1 MVSIIVPV
9 RNGETHIRRCIDS
22 VLGGTY
28 TDIELIIVENGSEDA
43 TLEVCRAAA
52 ARDARIR
59 VLTTDRSGV
68 SHARNLGLDAACG
81 DYISF
86 VDADD
91 LISPVMLTHM
101 TACAET
107 TGCDV
112 CFAYCAEGQS
122 ADYLFPETAGA
133 CVPFTTAAFLRGTYL
148 TAETDYSSVC
158 NKLFARTLIGGLR
171 FDESLRMAEDRSFL
185 VRAVSR
191 ASCLCRLDEKLYYYW
206 KGNQASAVHGADSAR
221 RMDQVYSLQSDIA
234 FLEKEHP
241 DQPLWREYA
250 ACCLLQNADQRLR
263 VAIKDDLD
271 DIAAKVRPI
280 AKEAARM
287 VKKAGHIPKKT
298 RFRLLLEHRSPT
310 LYALAAGAAGRKS
323 KV

>member
-1 MVSIIVPV
+1 MVSVIVPV

-28 TDIELIIVENGSEDA
+28 TDLELIIVENGSEDG

-68 SHARNLGLDAACG
+68 SHARNLGLDAARG

-91 LISPVMLTHM
+91 VISPVMLAHM
-101 TACAET
+101 TACAEA

-112 CFAYCAEGQS
+112 CFAHCAEGQGI
-122 ADYLFPETAGA
+122 DYAFPETAGA
-133 CVPFTTAAFLRGTYL
+133 RVPFTTADFLRGTYL
-148 TAETDYSSVC
+148 TAETDYSSAC
-158 NKLFARTLIGGLR
+158 NKLFARAHIGGLR

-191 ASCLCRLDEKLYYYW
+191 AGCLCRLDEKLYYYW
-206 KGNQASAVHGADSAR
+206 KGNQASAVHRADSAR

-250 ACCLLQNADQRLR
+250 ACCLLQNADHRLGRAREEKLFDLETELKPIVRSAARQVRRARLLPRRIRLR
-263 VAIKDDLD
+263 
-271 DIAAKVRPI
+271 
-280 AKEAARM
+280 
-287 VKKAGHIPKKT
+287 
-298 RFRLLLEHRSPT
+298 LLFEHDFPH
-310 LYALAAGAAGRKS
+310 LYALAAKSAGRKS
-323 KV
+323 NV